1 MSTLCISIAVKAGNP
16 SEDELERLSTELGD
30 KWETLGRRLSFNDA
44 ALSEFRTL
52 NVGMAE
58 RARRMLF
65 NWKQTKGS
73 EATYLMLPL
82 SHVIKRD
89 PEEPVRKSFSH
100 IQCEDR

>member
-1 MSTLCISIAVKAGNP
+1 M
-16 SEDELERLSTELGD
+16 DEYPFSLSTRLGD
-30 KWETLGRRLSFNDA
+30 NWEKLGRRLGFNDA

-73 EATYLMLPL
+73 EATFQVLYDALTHEFV
-82 SHVIKRD
+82 SCKRLA
-89 PEEPVRKSFSH
+89 E
-100 IQCEDR
+100 